1 MDVTASSAII
11 VFRNMSILRD
21 RYAPSRP
28 RFLQV
33 GMPWKIAIGFDKS
46 VAQFR
51 AMLIKF
57 KVRKRVGQ
65 TPRRSRDGFSFHAFG
80 VPPDFATAGQAFLS
94 FAQQRMQ

>member
-21 RYAPSRP
+21 RYAPSRL

-33 GMPWKIAIGFDKS
+33 GMFWKIAIGFDGS
-46 VAQFR
+46 ITQLC

-57 KVRKRVGQ
+57 EVRKRV
-65 TPRRSRDGFSFHAFG
+65 S
-80 VPPDFATAGQAFLS
+80 ATAGQAFLS